1 MKENLVETN
10 LINNEMAIKENNN
23 ENIKLNPL
31 INQISEINQNAMSKN
46 PSKKYNS
53 SINQMKKISKL
64 RRYKIG
70 IIFFVVYAI
79 IDISELIVTIL
90 TKYDFD
96 YNPFCETY
104 IRHGS
109 FIFFIFISPLINRE
123 NSGLFNIMNIT
134 KYYIPDWKKKKNG
147 NLSSIFY
154 VFEGTEEKFNK
165 TVHKISFLFTVLAY
179 LAMSFYLHSYIEA
192 TKDVQAY
199 VVPILFPM
207 GSVLIIIF
215 LRRFFLHTQNLDLLN
230 IISIVLI
237 TISVVFFM
245 VFQYFI
251 FKDKKPIEIFGFSF
265 LGGVFFGMFSIFLK
279 YYSNIYGQNFRLTA
293 VLGYIGIFTLITVPI
308 IICSICLFN
317 TNLDEHFN
325 FFSQGSSI
333 PIYIVLFITSFAK
346 FFCCFHCII
355 SLSPLVFSILIFFS
369 LFLNNLIN
377 IFWGYIESGWSF
389 YVAGIFL
396 ILGVIGGILD
406 KYLKNSI
413 KAEKKKNELEIE
425 EKLKTEKQNKND
437 TFDDSCEK

>member
-10 LINNEMAIKENNN
+10 LVNNEMTIKENNN

-31 INQISEINQNAMSKN
+31 INQISENQNTMSKN
-46 PSKKYNS
+46 SSKKYNRA
-53 SINQMKKISKL
+53 INQMKKVNKL
-64 RRYKIG
+64 HRYKIG
-70 IIFFVVYAI
+70 IIFYVVYTV
-79 IDISELIVTIL
+79 IDISELIVTIK

-104 IRHGS
+104 IRHGA
-109 FIFFIFISPLINRE
+109 FIIFLLISPFLNRG
-123 NSGLFNIMNIT
+123 NSGLLDIVNIT

-165 TVHKISFLFTVLAY
+165 TVHKISFLLTVLAY

-308 IICSICLFN
+308 IICSIALFN
-317 TNLDEHFN
+317 SNLDAHFN
-325 FFSQGSSI
+325 FFSQGNSI
-333 PIYIVLFITSFAK
+333 PIYIVLFITSFVK

-377 IFWGYIESGWSF
+377 IFWGYIKSGWSF
-389 YVAGIFL
+389 YVAGVFL

-413 KAEKKKNELEIE
+413 KAEKMKNELEIE
-425 EKLKTEKQNKND
+425 EKLKIEKQNNND
-437 TFDDSCEK
+437 TFDDSSIK